1 MLILRRAQLEH
12 ELLEHQNQLLGIEAR
27 LRHIAREGAMPADD
41 IVVKKVPAVGV
52 VVIAGKAPAFG
63 PANIVPVV
71 NHLVGEFDRLE
82 IGDRIKNSG
91 PRMILYDAHDEGITV
106 YLAQPVTEPPGEL
119 LPPARYRVLAEI
131 EAAAAV
137 RSGPAASIFP
147 VVYHDLVRWID
158 ERGYRAVIGSNREVW
173 VNEVDDIADVAQQVF
188 EIQLPFTRPGPPA
201 AD

>member
-1 MLILRRAQLEH
+1 
-12 ELLEHQNQLLGIEAR
+12 
-27 LRHIAREGAMPADD
+27 MPADD
-41 IVVKKVPAVGV
+41 IVVKKVPAIGV

-71 NHLVGEFDRLE
+71 NHLVGEFERLE

-91 PRMILYDAHDEGITV
+91 PRMILYDAHDEGVTV
-106 YLAQPVTEPPGEL
+106 YLAQPVTEPPDE
-119 LPPARYRVLAEI
+119 LPPSARYRVLPEI

-137 RSGPAASIFP
+137 RSGPAASIF
-147 VVYHDLVRWID
+147 RSCITTWS
-158 ERGYRAVIGSNREVW
+158 GGSTSGATRAVIGSNREVW